1 MCIAGKLIKMRIRN
15 LTTPERD
22 KDYKKSYIPLVRLY
36 THLDKGVQR
45 RFPSFHSIMEYISHA
60 ILCGRGV

>member
-22 KDYKKSYIPLVRLY
+22 KDYKKSCS
-36 THLDKGVQR
+36 
-45 RFPSFHSIMEYISHA
+45 FPYESFSW
-60 ILCGRGV
+60 CCP

>member
-1 MCIAGKLIKMRIRN
+1 MRIRN

-36 THLDKGVQR
+36 THLDQVYGGA
-45 RFPSFHSIMEYISHA
+45 FLHSTP
-60 ILCGRGV
+60 